1 MGTSLPA
8 PVIEGTLNLEQ
19 AASYLMMCTE
29 QLRRKAS
36 SKKIPAGKM
45 GKRWV
50 FLKQDLDNVIRS
62 QYSNEWQALLS
73 EPTEETDDVT

>member
-1 MGTSLPA
+1 MGTAQST
-8 PVIEGTLNLEQ
+8 PVNECTLNLEQ

-50 FLKQDLDNVIRS
+50 FLKQDLDHVIRS
-62 QYSNEWQALLS
+62 QYSSKWQALLS